1 MNLRLFNVRFLNI
14 TLPAVRLSTVRPLDV
29 RSYVMRSLAVQPLA
43 VTPLSIINVIVI
55 LLLLY
60 AAYVLDYLLFQFYD
74 PFTKKRQTISFVV
87 YKTSFGLTCL
97 PLVKGSENTQI

>member
-1 MNLRLFNVRFLNI
+1 MYSATHHFYLTYSFCSKSQYI
-14 TLPAVRLSTVRPLDV
+14 YI
-29 RSYVMRSLAVQPLA
+29 RSYVMRFLAVQPQA

-87 YKTSFGLTCL
+87 YKTSFGITCL
-97 PLVKGSENTQI
+97 PLVIGNENTQI

>member
-1 MNLRLFNVRFLNI
+1 MTLRLFNVRFLNI
-14 TLPAVRLSTVRPLDV
+14 TLPAVRLSTVRPLDI
-29 RSYVMRSLAVQPLA
+29 RSYVMRFLAVQPQA

-55 LLLLY
+55 LLLY

-87 YKTSFGLTCL
+87 YKTSFGITCL
-97 PLVKGSENTQI
+97 PLVIGNENTQI